1 MLITYILYLLLAV
14 YPVSIA
20 ALLTYPHITGSYVAE
35 RSKCNSQKRAV
46 TQLHPPGGQHY
57 NNNYY
62 RIIIALQFMQRMQ
75 TKTSACAMM
84 ASKKRYTMDDII
96 QELEMVVECEG
107 ESFPD
112 SCTSL
117 ITTAC
122 SPSG

>member
-1 MLITYILYLLLAV
+1 M
-14 YPVSIA
+14 SIA
-20 ALLTYPHITGSYVAE
+20 ALLSYPHITGSYVAE

-46 TQLHPPGGQHY
+46 TQLHPPVRQHY
-57 NNNYY
+57 NNY

-75 TKTSACAMM
+75 TKTSAGTMM
-84 ASKKRYTMDDII
+84 ASKERYTVDDMI
-96 QELEMVVECEG
+96 QELEMVVECES